1 MVENTHGRNNVKI
14 VVLCTCVKNSKKY
27 ATPID
32 MAKRK
37 KHMLSKKNKNKSL
50 FA

>member
-14 VVLCTCVKNSKKY
+14 VVLCTSADNSKKY
-27 ATPID
+27 ATLID

-37 KHMLSKKNKNKSL
+37 KHMLSKKI
-50 FA
+50 

>member
-1 MVENTHGRNNVKI
+1 VVENTHGRNNVKI
-14 VVLCTCVKNSKKY
+14 IVLCIGVENSKKY

-37 KHMLSKKNKNKSL
+37 NTC
-50 FA
+50 